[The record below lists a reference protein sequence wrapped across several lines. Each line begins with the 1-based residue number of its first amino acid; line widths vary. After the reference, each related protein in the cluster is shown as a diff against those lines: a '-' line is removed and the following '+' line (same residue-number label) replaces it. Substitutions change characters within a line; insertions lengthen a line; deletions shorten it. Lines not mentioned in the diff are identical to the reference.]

1 MTATKKTAKKTTK
14 RAIKHSDIHAL
25 SADIAEVVGKYSGK
39 LTVGEA
45 IGALEFVKLDLYRQN
60 LENKA

>member
-1 MTATKKTAKKTTK
+1 MTVAKKPVKKTTKKTA
-14 RAIKHSDIHAL
+14 KHSDIHAL

-39 LTVGEA
+39 LTLGEA
-45 IGALEFVKLDLYRQN
+45 IGALECVKLDLYRQH